1 MRGNSRT
8 HDSLAAHFEIEPF
21 LALAPCAVTSRKVND
36 GLRAA
41 LRLGT
46 RHHVGSSEVADKA
59 DKRLSEGDYVD
70 DKAIDL
76 EDFEPAGMTQE
87 EQLYRNRRG
96 GYRTDVRS
104 AWVTLRKRPRAS
116 RGISEEGARGRATIG
131 SGPRK

>member
-21 LALAPCAVTSRKVND
+21 VALAPCAVTSRKVND

-87 EQLYRNRRG
+87 ELYRNRRG

-104 AWVTLRKRPRAS
+104 ASVTLRKKTSSFARNF
-116 RGISEEGARGRATIG
+116 RGRGARKGDDR
-131 SGPRK
+131 

>member
-1 MRGNSRT
+1 VRGHSRT

-21 LALAPCAVTSRKVND
+21 VALAPCAVTSRKIND

-87 EQLYRNRRG
+87 ELYRNRRG

-104 AWVTLRKRPRAS
+104 ASVTLRKKTSSFARNF
-116 RGISEEGARGRATIG
+116 RGRGARKGDDR
-131 SGPRK
+131 